1 MKNTNFSVMCVGDDP
16 MGIMS
21 RYDRNRKVEE
31 HVKYRFEDAGRY
43 REAAILTLE
52 KMLENRDKFPSKG
65 DDYFE
70 IMKLRLENLK
80 RMSNLD
86 YYLEMTE
93 GMNYDENNNALTD
106 ENEEG
111 RWTYCYSIDDVS
123 GDYYPLELKD
133 GTKAFSSVNEEI
145 SWSNTN
151 LSNEKIAKYSTVW
164 DMVVDGKIP
173 ETEDEKMM
181 FRFMQDKKDYLL
193 GFGTKEKYV
202 KYSTAYWCTAFV
214 DKDGWHDVTTDSHG
228 DYEDWILNFYDRFI
242 KKLSP
247 KDKVTILGCDV

>member
-1 MKNTNFSVMCVGDDP
+1 MCVGDDP

-31 HVKYRFEDAGRY
+31 HVKYMFEDAGRY
-43 REAAILTLE
+43 RDAAILTLR

-80 RMSNLD
+80 RMSDLD

-111 RWTYCYSIDDVS
+111 KWNKCRILEFEDNS
-123 GDYYPLELKD
+123 YYPLELKD
-133 GTKAFSSVNEEI
+133 GTRSSSGVNGNILWGNVHMPQSEVQV
-145 SWSNTN
+145 
-151 LSNEKIAKYSTVW
+151 YSVTW
-164 DMVVDGKIP
+164 DMVVDGKKP
-173 ETEDEKMM
+173 ENKTEETIFGVMY
-181 FRFMQDKKDYLL
+181 DKKDYLL
-193 GFGTKEKYV
+193 GFGTKEIYV
-202 KYSTAYWCTAFV
+202 KYSTAFWRNAFV
-214 DKDGWHDVTTDSHG
+214 DENGWHDVTTNSHG
-228 DYEDWILNFYDRFI
+228 DHKDWILNFYDRFV
-242 KKLSP
+242 KGLSP
-247 KDKVTILGCDV
+247 DDKVTILSCEG

>member
-1 MKNTNFSVMCVGDDP
+1 MCVGDDP

-31 HVKYRFEDAGRY
+31 HVKYMFKDAGRY
-43 REAAILTLE
+43 RDAAIRTLG

-80 RMSNLD
+80 RMSDLD

-111 RWTYCYSIDDVS
+111 RWNKCRILDVKDDL
-123 GDYYPLELKD
+123 YYPLELKGGVASYSAKNSD
-133 GTKAFSSVNEEI
+133 IDWEMTHMPEYRVKTYARAWELVINGDKPENEED
-145 SWSNTN
+145 
-151 LSNEKIAKYSTVW
+151 AKLFGIMS
-164 DMVVDGKIP
+164 
-173 ETEDEKMM
+173 
-181 FRFMQDKKDYLL
+181 DKKDYLL
-193 GFGTKEKYV
+193 GFGTEEKYV
-202 KYSTAYWCTAFV
+202 KYCTACWYTAFV
-214 DKDGWHDVTTDSHG
+214 DENGWHDVKTDSKG
-228 DYEDWILNFYDRFI
+228 SYEDWILNFYYRFI
-242 KKLSP
+242 KNLSP
-247 KDKVTILGCDV
+247 DEKVTILECES